1 MKKINALQCE
11 SIRSKLLITPKE
23 ILEQFEY
30 FFKDINERPE
40 IEYFVTVYQ
49 GFSNELQKSAVKQ
62 CKILK
67 KLEEMPP

>member
-1 MKKINALQCE
+1 MQCE

-30 FFKDINERPE
+30 FFKDMNERPD
-40 IEYFVTVYQ
+40 IEYFVAIFQ
-49 GFSNELQKSAVKQ
+49 SFSDELQKTGVKQ

-67 KLEEMPP
+67 KLEEMPS